1 MNLQVNCLKNIPTPA
16 LLINETILR
25 KNLSAMQVLAT
36 KSKVY
41 LRPHTKT
48 HRTPEIARMQ
58 LEYGSKGIT
67 VATAGEA
74 ECMHASGI
82 QDIFIANEIADTE
95 KLIRIKRLIN
105 LGCDLKIGVDN
116 PYHAELA
123 QSVFNDSKHLLKV
136 LIEID
141 VGDGRAGVQDF
152 QSALSLANQINSM
165 KNLEFS
171 GVFSHEG
178 QSYGAA
184 TVEECRRISNESH
197 LKTVE
202 IADKLRTSGVDV
214 KTVSVGSTPSI
225 MTTPVLNGVTEI
237 RPGTYPLMDA
247 SQAAVINSYDSCAAT
262 VLATVISKPV
272 KGRVVLNAGAKAI
285 TGQIVRKG
293 ITKNSGFGYL
303 KDYNVWINSFFDEH
317 AVVKDDNFYSQVNIG
332 DKVKIIPNH
341 ICPAVNLYDNFYLI
355 NEDSYRKIIIECR
368 GKSV

>member
-1 MNLQVNCLKNIPTPA
+1 MNHLLNRLRYIPTPA
-16 LLINETILR
+16 LLINETVLR
-25 KNLSAMQVLAT
+25 NNLSAMQELAN
-36 KSKVY
+36 KSNVC

-58 LEYGSKGIT
+58 LEYGSHGIT
-67 VATAGEA
+67 VATTGEA
-74 ECMHASGI
+74 ECMHAAGI
-82 QDIFIANEIADTE
+82 QDIFIANEIADEE
-95 KLIRIKRLIN
+95 KLFRLQRLIA
-105 LGCDLKIGVDN
+105 LGCDLKIGVDH
-116 PYHAELA
+116 PDHVELA
-123 QSVFNDSKHLLKV
+123 QSVFYDSKNLLKV

-152 QSALSLANQINSM
+152 QTALSLVNNIKRM

-171 GVFSHEG
+171 GIFSHEG

-184 TVEECRRISNESH
+184 TVEECRRLSNESH

-202 IADKLRTSGVDV
+202 IANKLRTSGVDV

-225 MTTPVLNGVTEI
+225 MTTPVLKGVTEI

-272 KGRVVLNAGAKAI
+272 KGRVVLNAGAKAL
-285 TGQIVRKG
+285 TGQIVRNG
-293 ITKNSGFGYL
+293 ITKNNGFGYL
-303 KDYNVWINSFFDEH
+303 KDYNVWVNSFFDEH
-317 AVVKDDNFYSQVNIG
+317 AVVIDDEFYSKINIG
-332 DKVKIIPNH
+332 DKVEIIPNH
-341 ICPAVNLYDNFYLI
+341 ICPAVNLYDYFFLI
-355 NEDSYRKIIIECR
+355 KQEGYKKIIIECR

>member
-1 MNLQVNCLKNIPTPA
+1 MKLHFNYLENIPTPA
-16 LLINETILR
+16 LLINEKIVI
-25 KNLSAMQVLAT
+25 KNLTTMQDLAN
-36 KSKVY
+36 KNKVN

-58 LEYGSKGIT
+58 MDYGSRGIT
-67 VATAGEA
+67 VATTGEA

-82 QDIFIANEIADTE
+82 QDIFIANEIADEE
-95 KLIRIKRLIN
+95 KLLRLRRLMA
-105 LGCDLKIGVDN
+105 LGCDLKVGVDN
-116 PYHAELA
+116 SYHVEMA
-123 QSVFNDSKHLLKV
+123 QSVFDGSKSQLKV

-141 VGDGRAGVQDF
+141 VGDGRAGVQNF
-152 QSALSLANQINSM
+152 QTAFALANQIKRM

-171 GVFSHEG
+171 GIFSHEG

-184 TVEECRRISNESH
+184 TVDECRSVSNESH

-202 IADKLRTSGVDV
+202 IADQLRTNGVEV

-225 MTTPVLNGVTEI
+225 LTASVEKGVTEI

-247 SQAAVINSYDSCAAT
+247 SQAAVINSFNSCAAT

-285 TGQIVRKG
+285 TGQIVRNG
-293 ITKNSGFGYL
+293 ITKNFGFGYL
-303 KDYNVWINSFFDEH
+303 KDYHVWVNSFFDEH
-317 AVVKDDNFYSQVNIG
+317 TVIINDDFYS
-332 DKVKIIPNH
+332 KVKIGEKIEIIPNH
-341 ICPAVNLYDNFYLI
+341 ICPAVNLYDYLYLI
-355 NEDSYRKIIIECR
+355 NEDGYKKIIIECR